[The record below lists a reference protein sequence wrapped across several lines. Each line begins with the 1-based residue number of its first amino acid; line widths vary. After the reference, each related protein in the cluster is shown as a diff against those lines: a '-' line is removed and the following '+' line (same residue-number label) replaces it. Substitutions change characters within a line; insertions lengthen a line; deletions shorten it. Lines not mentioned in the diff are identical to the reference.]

1 LFIGLCF
8 LVVQCSLWSFTK
20 ALLIPGRQFK
30 RNQTYAKSYQFSSKS
45 TLSWLFDYLAACHQ
59 SDSLMYAVS
68 LPHVVSGFLSDLSPE
83 TAVLGVPS
91 DALNAVECD
100 DFAALVFSL

>member
-1 LFIGLCF
+1 
-8 LVVQCSLWSFTK
+8 
-20 ALLIPGRQFK
+20 
-30 RNQTYAKSYQFSSKS
+30 
-45 TLSWLFDYLAACHQ
+45 
-59 SDSLMYAVS
+59 MYAVS